1 LFRSTGP
8 ALGKD
13 LGYHPLLKPCSS
25 IPFDDLVTG
34 VSWNLMNPFNV
45 LEIPPEASPE
55 DIKAAYHRLAKR
67 WHPDRFSGDEKVEA
81 EGRFR
86 ELAEAF
92 SILKDPAKRLT
103 FQQQMPR
110 PQPTAST
117 VGAAEPESA
126 LERTPEDWATLA
138 KAAFEEGKV
147 DQARALIHYAIRLDE
162 GKPQYHSLLASIL
175 EREGGDL
182 RAVVKALETAVRLA
196 PRDVESHIRLA
207 HHFQTL
213 GLAARSQRHLQLA
226 REISPNHPKLRTRP
240 PKGTAG
246 GKAARSPG
254 TPGKKGMAPAEPV
267 GLLDQ
272 LKDLWGRLTG
282 KG

>member
-1 LFRSTGP
+1 
-8 ALGKD
+8 
-13 LGYHPLLKPCSS
+13 
-25 IPFDDLVTG
+25 
-34 VSWNLMNPFNV
+34 MNPFNV
-45 LEIPPEASPE
+45 LEIPPDASPE

-81 EGRFR
+81 ESRFR

-103 FQQQMPR
+103 LQQQMPKA
-110 PQPTAST
+110 QPTSA
-117 VGAAEPESA
+117 GAASLEPESA
-126 LERTPEDWATLA
+126 QERTPEDWAAMA
-138 KAAFEEGKV
+138 KAAFDEGKV

-162 GKPQYHSLLASIL
+162 RKPQYHSLLASIL

-182 RAVVKALETAVRLA
+182 RAAVKALETAVRLA
-196 PRDVESHIRLA
+196 PRDADSHIRLA

-213 GLAARSQRHLQLA
+213 GLAARAQRHLQLA
-226 REISPNHPKLRTRP
+226 KEISPNHPKLRIP
-240 PKGTAG
+240 PAKGAKG
-246 GKAARSPG
+246 SMGPRGSES
-254 TPGKKGMAPAEPV
+254 PGKKGKAPAEPASLV
-267 GLLDQ
+267 DQ